1 MGFMSIASG
10 YGVSPFDGS
19 LLSQWWAAVFFL
31 AQDLIRKNI
40 FKVGQPNQ
48 SPGVNR
54 YMHA

>member
-19 LLSQWWAAVFFL
+19 LLPQWWAAVFFL
-31 AQDLIRKNI
+31 AQDLTRKNI